1 MATPRQDFER
11 IRAYIVSEIN
21 AVARSIRGW
30 PSGGHGGGTSGP
42 IDQHELGGPF
52 HSGNLPWNRVAK
64 TGASIADIPSR
75 NHSLLNG
82 LSADDHAQYVHTANP
97 RTITA
102 RHTFNPGSVASP
114 FIIGANA
121 SGRLVEG
128 LNAQRVG
135 GQLESVFMRKVAN
148 SDLNMVGYRIFSDD
162 ADTTHTFGRADIGHT
177 GHGSFAGFRHRALSG
192 GGTYA
197 LIQNASGRTVLNAA
211 TGQPLQLRINNSD
224 RAALYATGFEL
235 YSPTWLKTDNYASQ
249 LTGWRITYDGQGDFR
264 YLFTDELHAKLFIAD
279 LEQALA
285 GGQIICKSVSL
296 LSRNFTAPA
305 AGGTATLYVR
315 DLPSAEDMAVF
326 QSGDIV
332 RIRTFSRSG
341 GSLTIADCWGV
352 VTSYSNLA
360 DKEQSWTFT
369 RSSGGNAGAMSAG
382 TVVQADSIV
391 LDYGTS
397 GNGFHEVNAI
407 DGLYGANSPYSQIAT
422 WSGHPATGQTIRT
435 RMGNLAG
442 VGFTGEYGLYARG
455 ADANQYLKLSGA
467 GALLRNIDLH
477 MHNGSARTVQIDS
490 ADGAVRLGSDVAS
503 DLTMALRSWSD
514 GRIRIGPTGTDAANL
529 YWSGTSLQLRQ
540 NTTPVIRLDS
550 DGSSYFA
557 GIMTIGASGEIRQ
570 GSGTVGSNYTGLRI
584 WRDSGIGRIA
594 GYNNNILQ
602 WYAATDGKLYAGGGN
617 VQLHADGIDLQQD
630 STVSPDAGRAI
641 SWWSSIASQGGNPT
655 QNIAAFV
662 NGIFQNLLLLEA
674 RAQSGSHTAR
684 AMLLATTNGGT
695 TYQFGI
701 DSTGTIITDAT
712 ATGLISNSPSLGSGW
727 SNRGGGEQDFTV
739 RRFGS
744 LVEIVGLIDAGSS
757 PATTI
762 ATLPTA
768 FRPSARRFGATP
780 VFISSGAQN
789 LVRRI
794 DINTNGTVQAAGWTP
809 ASGDSIQ
816 FCIMYYM

>member
-1 MATPRQDFER
+1 MAEQVTRLYAKLKPLFVRDF
-11 IRAYIVSEIN
+11 
-21 AVARSIRGW
+21 
-30 PSGGHGGGTSGP
+30 GGGRGRGVGGGLLPGNAELLEHDLDGP
-42 IDQHELGGPF
+42 LHTGLLAWGRVNKVGSSLGDL
-52 HSGNLPWNRVAK
+52 GNRA
-64 TGASIADIPSR
+64 
-75 NHSLLNG
+75 HSLLTGRNN
-82 LSADDHAQYVHTANP
+82 DDHSQYVHVSTA

-102 RHTFNPGSVASP
+102 RHVFNPGTPASP
-114 FIIGANA
+114 FLVGANGN
-121 SGRLVEG
+121 GRLVSG
-128 LNAQRVG
+128 LNADLLDG
-135 GQLESVFMRKVAN
+135 LHEDIFMRKSAN
-148 SDLNMVGYRIFSDD
+148 SNLQMNGFQILSNETDQWHGLGHMRIGNVGF
-162 ADTTHTFGRADIGHT
+162 T
-177 GHGSFAGFRHRALSG
+177 GWAGLRHREISTSSHYMAM
-192 GGTYA
+192 
-197 LIQNASGRTVLNAA
+197 QNASGRTLVNAA
-211 TGQPLQLRINNSD
+211 TGQNIGLRINNVNKAILNTSSL
-224 RAALYATGFEL
+224 AFYTPVALH
-235 YSPTWLKTDNYASQ
+235 SDNYASQ

-264 YLFTDELHAKLFIAD
+264 YLYADELHAKVFIAD

-285 GGQIICKSVSL
+285 GGQIITKSVSI

-305 AGGTATLYVR
+305 AGGTATLYVW
-315 DLPSAEDMAVF
+315 DLPSAENMAVF

-332 RIRTFSRSG
+332 RLRTFSRSG

-477 MHNGSARTVQIDS
+477 MHNGSARTVQINS

-540 NTTPVIRLDS
+540 NTTPVIRLDG

-557 GIMTIGASGEIRQ
+557 GVMTIGTSGEIRQ
-570 GSGTVGSNYTGLRI
+570 GTGTVGSNFSGLRLRNI
-584 WRDSGIGRIA
+584 SSMGRISLW
-594 GYNNNILQ
+594 NNNSEDVIF
-602 WYAATDGKLYAGGGN
+602 DGN
-617 VQLHADGIDLQQD
+617 GIDLQGQGTTTGAFTREINWWD
-630 STVSPDAGRAI
+630 DISSRTGDPIATVTTFTD
-641 SWWSSIASQGGNPT
+641 
-655 QNIAAFV
+655 
-662 NGIFQNLLLLEA
+662 GIFLARSLLL
-674 RAQSGSHTAR
+674 RAK
-684 AMLLATTNGGT
+684 GT
-695 TYQFGI
+695 T
-701 DSTGTIITDAT
+701 GTYSHGQIFLSVTNHNNTSSNYLTVHSDGNVAIGGKLALD
-712 ATGLISNSPSLGSGW
+712 SNSPTLGSNW
-727 SNRGGGEQDFTV
+727 ANRGGGEQNFAV
-739 RRFGS
+739 RRFGN
-744 LVEIVGLIDAGSS
+744 LVEIVGLIDASGS

-762 ATLPTA
+762 ATLPSE
-768 FRPSARRFGATP
+768 FRPTTRRFGATP
-780 VFISSGAQN
+780 VFISSGSQN
-789 LVRRI
+789 VVRRI
-794 DINTNGTVQAAGWTP
+794 DINTNGTVQASGWTP
-809 ASGDSIQ
+809 ASGDSIL
-816 FCIMYYM
+816 FGIMYYL

>member
-1 MATPRQDFER
+1 MKSIARLHAQMRPLILKDRDARRNMMRQ
-11 IRAYIVSEIN
+11 A
-21 AVARSIRGW
+21 
-30 PSGGHGGGTSGP
+30 SGGGGELQEHDIAGP
-42 IDQHELGGPF
+42 L
-52 HSGNLPWNRVAK
+52 HSGNLPWNRVDKA
-64 TGASIADIPSR
+64 GSSIGHLSTRSHA
-75 NHSLLNG
+75 LLTNLG
-82 LSADDHAQYVHTANP
+82 ADDHSQYVHVANA
-97 RTITA
+97 RTINA
-102 RHTFNPGSVASP
+102 RHTFNPASP
-114 FIIGANA
+114 SSPFLLGANA
-121 SGRLVEG
+121 NGRMVTG
-128 LNAQRVG
+128 LNADLVDG
-135 GQLESVFMRKVAN
+135 EHEAIFMRKIAN
-148 SDLNMVGYRIFSDD
+148 SDLNMVSFRIFSND

-177 GHGSFAGFRHRALSG
+177 GHGGFAGFRHRALTG

-211 TGQPLQLRINNSD
+211 TGQPLQLRINNTN
-224 RAALYATGFEL
+224 RMALDANGLEL
-235 YSPTWLKTDNYASQ
+235 YSPSWIKTDHYVSQ
-249 LTGWRITYDGQGDFR
+249 LTGMRVTYDGQGDFR
-264 YLFTDELHAKLFIAD
+264 YIFTDELHAKLFIAD

-315 DLPSAEDMAVF
+315 DLPSAENMAVF

-332 RIRTFSRSG
+332 LVRTFARAG
-341 GSLTIADCWGV
+341 GSLTIGNCWGV
-352 VTSYSNLA
+352 VTSYTDLA

-369 RSSGGNAGAMSAG
+369 RSTAPNAGAMSAG

-391 LDYGTS
+391 LDFGTS

-407 DGLYGANSPYSQIAT
+407 DGHYGANSPYSQIVT

-617 VQLHADGIDLQQD
+617 VQLHADGVDLQQD
-630 STVSPDAGRAI
+630 AAISPDAGRAI
-641 SWWSSIASQGGNPT
+641 SWWANIASQGGNPT
-655 QNIAAFV
+655 QSISAILNNSAFR
-662 NGIFQNLLLLEA
+662 NELFMES
-674 RAQSGSHTAR
+674 RAQSGSHTALS
-684 AMLLATTNGGT
+684 MLLATTNGGT
-695 TYQFGI
+695 TYQLGV
-701 DSTGTIITDAT
+701 DSTGTIITNAT
-712 ATGLISNSPSLGSGW
+712 ATGLISSSPSLGSGW
-727 SNRGGGEQDFTV
+727 SNRGGGEQNFTV
-739 RRFGS
+739 RRFAS
-744 LVEIVGLIDAGSS
+744 LVEITGLVDAGSS

-768 FRPSARRFGATP
+768 FRPSTRRFGATP

-794 DINTNGTVQAAGWTP
+794 DINTSGAVQAAGWTP
-809 ASGDSIQ
+809 ANGDSIL
-816 FCIMYYM
+816 FGIVFFM

>member
-1 MATPRQDFER
+1 MAEQVTRLYAKLKPLFVRDF
-11 IRAYIVSEIN
+11 
-21 AVARSIRGW
+21 
-30 PSGGHGGGTSGP
+30 GGGRGRGVGGGLLPGNAELLEHDLDGP
-42 IDQHELGGPF
+42 LHTGLLAWGRVNKVGSSLGDL
-52 HSGNLPWNRVAK
+52 GNRA
-64 TGASIADIPSR
+64 
-75 NHSLLNG
+75 HSLLTGRNN
-82 LSADDHAQYVHTANP
+82 DDHSQYVHVSTA

-102 RHTFNPGSVASP
+102 RHVFNPGTPASP
-114 FIIGANA
+114 FLVGANGN
-121 SGRLVEG
+121 GRLVSG
-128 LNAQRVG
+128 LNADLLDG
-135 GQLESVFMRKVAN
+135 LHEDIFMRKSAN
-148 SDLNMVGYRIFSDD
+148 SNLQMNGFQILSNETDQWHGLGHMRIGNVGF
-162 ADTTHTFGRADIGHT
+162 T
-177 GHGSFAGFRHRALSG
+177 GWAGLRHREISTSSHYMAM
-192 GGTYA
+192 
-197 LIQNASGRTVLNAA
+197 QNASGRTLVNAA
-211 TGQPLQLRINNSD
+211 TGQNIGLRINNVDKAILNTSSL
-224 RAALYATGFEL
+224 AFYTPVALH
-235 YSPTWLKTDNYASQ
+235 SDNYASQ

-264 YLFTDELHAKLFIAD
+264 YLYADELHAKVFIAD

-285 GGQIICKSVSL
+285 GGQIITKSVSI

-305 AGGTATLYVR
+305 AGGTATLYVW
-315 DLPSAEDMAVF
+315 DLPSAENMAVF

-540 NTTPVIRLDS
+540 NTTPVIRLDG

-557 GIMTIGASGEIRQ
+557 GVMTIGTSGEIRQ
-570 GSGTVGSNYTGLRI
+570 GTGTVGSNFSGLRLRNI
-584 WRDSGIGRIA
+584 SSMGRISLW
-594 GYNNNILQ
+594 NNNSEDVIF
-602 WYAATDGKLYAGGGN
+602 DGN
-617 VQLHADGIDLQQD
+617 GIDLQGQGTTTGAFTREINWWD
-630 STVSPDAGRAI
+630 DISSRTGDPIATVTTFTD
-641 SWWSSIASQGGNPT
+641 
-655 QNIAAFV
+655 
-662 NGIFQNLLLLEA
+662 GIFLARSLLL
-674 RAQSGSHTAR
+674 RAK
-684 AMLLATTNGGT
+684 GT
-695 TYQFGI
+695 T
-701 DSTGTIITDAT
+701 GTYSHGQIFLSVTNHNNTSSNYLTVHSDGNVAIGGKLALD
-712 ATGLISNSPSLGSGW
+712 SNSPTLGSNW
-727 SNRGGGEQDFTV
+727 ANRGGGEQNFAV
-739 RRFGS
+739 RRFGN
-744 LVEIVGLIDAGSS
+744 LVEIVGLIDASGS

-762 ATLPTA
+762 ATLPSE
-768 FRPSARRFGATP
+768 FRPTTRRFGATP
-780 VFISSGAQN
+780 VFISSGSQN
-789 LVRRI
+789 VVRRI
-794 DINTNGTVQAAGWTP
+794 DINTNGTVQASGWTP
-809 ASGDSIQ
+809 ASGDSIL
-816 FCIMYYM
+816 FGIMYYL

>member
-1 MATPRQDFER
+1 MAEQVTRLYAKLKPLFVRDF
-11 IRAYIVSEIN
+11 
-21 AVARSIRGW
+21 
-30 PSGGHGGGTSGP
+30 GGGRGRGVGGGLLPGNAELLEHDLDGP
-42 IDQHELGGPF
+42 LHTGLLAWGRVNKVGSSLGDL
-52 HSGNLPWNRVAK
+52 GNRA
-64 TGASIADIPSR
+64 
-75 NHSLLNG
+75 HSLLTGRNN
-82 LSADDHAQYVHTANP
+82 DDHSQYVHVSTA

-102 RHTFNPGSVASP
+102 RHVFNPGTPASP
-114 FIIGANA
+114 FLVGANGN
-121 SGRLVEG
+121 GRLVSG
-128 LNAQRVG
+128 LNADLLDG
-135 GQLESVFMRKVAN
+135 LHEDIFMRKSAN
-148 SDLNMVGYRIFSDD
+148 SNLQMNGFQILSNETDQWHGLGHMRIGNVGF
-162 ADTTHTFGRADIGHT
+162 T
-177 GHGSFAGFRHRALSG
+177 GWAGLRHREISTSSHYMAM
-192 GGTYA
+192 
-197 LIQNASGRTVLNAA
+197 QNASGRTLVNAA
-211 TGQPLQLRINNSD
+211 TGQNIGLRINNVDKAILNTSSL
-224 RAALYATGFEL
+224 AFYTPVALH
-235 YSPTWLKTDNYASQ
+235 SDNYASQ

-264 YLFTDELHAKLFIAD
+264 YLYADELHAKVFIAD

-285 GGQIICKSVSL
+285 GGQIITKSVSI

-305 AGGTATLYVR
+305 AGGTATLYVW
-315 DLPSAEDMAVF
+315 DLPSAENMAVF

-809 ASGDSIQ
+809 ASGDSIL
-816 FCIMYYM
+816 FGIMYYL